1 MTEVS
6 EIKNHFE
13 ELQNNVDE
21 CLPKVDSDLMC
32 DLLTRQQENHTPMYM
47 LDVFTKPDIDSRGEL
62 QDRIGSYNVW
72 QSNPLCNKPKTDTR
86 NAQTNI

>member
-21 CLPKVDSDLMC
+21 RLPKVDSDLMC

-47 LDVFTKPDIDSRGEL
+47 LDVFTKPDIDFWGITRQDWLL
-62 QDRIGSYNVW
+62 QCMAIE
-72 QSNPLCNKPKTDTR
+72 P
-86 NAQTNI
+86 IM